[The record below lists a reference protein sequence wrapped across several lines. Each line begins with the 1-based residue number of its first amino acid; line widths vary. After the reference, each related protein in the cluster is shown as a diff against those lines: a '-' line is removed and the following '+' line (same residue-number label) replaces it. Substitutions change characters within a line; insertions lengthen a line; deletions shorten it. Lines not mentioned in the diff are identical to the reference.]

1 MGKSIAVSNM
11 KGGVGKTMTAASLSA
26 GLARQG
32 KSVLCLDADAQH
44 SLTISFGVSE
54 PEKLTVT
61 LTTMMTGIIEE
72 TDFNPA
78 AGIVHHSD
86 GVDLLPSNNTLVGL
100 EIALA
105 GLIGRETILRQYIEK
120 VKPLY
125 DYIVVDCAPSL
136 DLLTINAL
144 AAADSVIIP
153 VVPRYLDAKGLELLL
168 KSIAQIRR
176 QINPALSIS
185 GILLTMV
192 DRRANFTRE
201 IITLVENAYG
211 SKIRIFGEHIPRSVR
226 AAESTAQGVSI
237 FAHDPNGKVAAAY
250 AALTR
255 EVLTRVIKQQTTSPL
270 RDMTTYLVQEKCA
283 TGRASLKSP
292 SRNYSRPTSI
302 RFKSTTILAWRV

>member
-1 MGKSIAVSNM
+1 MGKTIAVSNM
-11 KGGVGKTMTAASLSA
+11 KGGVGKTMTAASLGA

-44 SLTISFGVSE
+44 SLTISFGIFESG
-54 PEKLTVT
+54 KLPVT
-61 LTTMMTGIIEE
+61 LSTMMSNIINE
-72 TDFNPA
+72 TDFDPV
-78 AGIVHHSD
+78 AGIVHHPD
-86 GVDLLPSNNTLVGL
+86 GVDLLPSNSTLAGL
-100 EIALA
+100 EIVLA
-105 GLIGRETILRQYIEK
+105 GLIGRETVLRQYIER

-153 VVPRYLDAKGLELLL
+153 VVPQFLDAKGLELLL

-176 QINPALSIS
+176 QINPALSIE

-192 DRRANFTRE
+192 DKRAHFTRD

-211 SKIRIFGEHIPRSVR
+211 GSIRIFGEHVPRSVR
-226 AAESTAQGVSI
+226 ASESTAQGVSI
-237 FAHDPNGKVAAAY
+237 FTYEPNGKIAAAY

-255 EVLTRVIKQQTTSPL
+255 EVLS
-270 RDMTTYLVQEKCA
+270 YA
-283 TGRASLKSP
+283 A
-292 SRNYSRPTSI
+292 
-302 RFKSTTILAWRV
+302 